1 MEKKPELVTNYI
13 KKGGNFLK
21 MLNFPIFFSIKIK
34 KLFVFFLCRLYCFT
48 NTGRGWGVRVPSFPV
63 SDWRFFDAFFH

>member
-21 MLNFPIFFSIKIK
+21 MLNFPIFFDK
-34 KLFVFFLCRLYCFT
+34 
-48 NTGRGWGVRVPSFPV
+48 N
-63 SDWRFFDAFFH
+63 